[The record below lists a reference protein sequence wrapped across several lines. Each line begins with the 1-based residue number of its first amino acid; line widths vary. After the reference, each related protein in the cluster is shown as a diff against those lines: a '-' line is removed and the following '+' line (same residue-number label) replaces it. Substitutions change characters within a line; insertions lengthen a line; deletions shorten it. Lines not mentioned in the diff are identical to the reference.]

1 MEFPFAVSPLTLFGR
16 TGRRGKA
23 AATKAPR
30 IFDQRR
36 TDRLGDIA
44 QYPVANPAPFPRECG
59 SIQTRRLGV
68 GERIAIAS
76 DHAAVEMK
84 AMLVAHLQAERA

>member
-16 TGRRGKA
+16 TGRRGKGMP
-23 AATKAPR
+23 TKGRSFRPTPR
-30 IFDQRR
+30 RNGELVNIRWR
-36 TDRLGDIA
+36 IL
-44 QYPVANPAPFPRECG
+44 APFPRECG

-68 GERIAIAS
+68 GERIVIAS

-84 AMLVAHLQAERA
+84 AMLVAYLQAERP